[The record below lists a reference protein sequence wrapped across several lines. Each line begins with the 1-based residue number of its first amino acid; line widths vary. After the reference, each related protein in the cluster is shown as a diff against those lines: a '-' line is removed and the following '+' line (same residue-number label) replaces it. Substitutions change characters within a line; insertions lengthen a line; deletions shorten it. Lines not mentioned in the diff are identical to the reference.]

1 MKHVDIWT
9 DGAARGNPGPG
20 GYGAVIKYVDK
31 NGVETRLELKE
42 GFNNT
47 TNNRME
53 LLSAIVALE
62 KLKEPCEVI
71 LTSDSK
77 YLVDAFN
84 KNWIGEWLKN
94 DFRRGK
100 TNEVKNI
107 DLWERIIKL
116 TEKHKVEFLW
126 VKGHNNNIE
135 NERCDTLANIAID
148 ELLMKA
154 Q

>member
-31 NGVETRLELKE
+31 KGCETRLELKE

-84 KNWIGEWLKN
+84 KNWISEWLKN
-94 DFRRGK
+94 DFRRVK

>member
-9 DGAARGNPGPG
+9 DGASKGNPGPG

-31 NGVETRLELKE
+31 SGIEKRLELKE
-42 GFNNT
+42 AFEST
-47 TNNRME
+47 TNNKME

-62 KLKEPCEVI
+62 KLKEPCEVT

-84 KNWIGEWLKN
+84 QDWISEWIDT

-100 TNEVKNI
+100 TTEVKNI
-107 DLWERIIKL
+107 DLWERLIDLSK
-116 TEKHKVEFLW
+116 KHKIKFVW
-126 VKGHNNNIE
+126 VQGHADHVE
-135 NERCDTLANIAID
+135 NERCDALANEAIK
-148 ELLMKA
+148 EKGLA
-154 Q
+154 

>member
-31 NGVETRLELKE
+31 KGCETRLELKE
-42 GFNNT
+42 GFSNT

>member
-9 DGAARGNPGPG
+9 DGASKGNPGPG

-31 NGVETRLELKE
+31 SGIEKRLELKE
-42 GFNNT
+42 AFEST
-47 TNNRME
+47 TNNKME

-62 KLKEPCEVI
+62 KLKEPCEVT

-84 KNWIGEWLKN
+84 QDWISEWIDT

-100 TNEVKNI
+100 TTEVKNI
-107 DLWERIIKL
+107 DLWERLIDLTKIHKIKF
-116 TEKHKVEFLW
+116 VW
-126 VKGHNNNIE
+126 VKGHADNVE
-135 NERCDTLANIAID
+135 NERCDALANEAIK
-148 ELLMKA
+148 EKGLA
-154 Q
+154 

>member
-9 DGAARGNPGPG
+9 DGASKGNPGPG

-31 NGVETRLELKE
+31 SGIEKRLELKE
-42 GFNNT
+42 AFEST
-47 TNNRME
+47 TNNKME

-62 KLKEPCEVI
+62 KLKEPCEVT

-84 KNWIGEWLKN
+84 QDLISEWIDT

-100 TNEVKNI
+100 TTEVKNI
-107 DLWERIIKL
+107 DLWERLIDLSK
-116 TEKHKVEFLW
+116 KHKIKFVW
-126 VKGHNNNIE
+126 VKGHADNVE
-135 NERCDTLANIAID
+135 NERCDALANEAIK
-148 ELLMKA
+148 EKGLA
-154 Q
+154 

>member
-31 NGVETRLELKE
+31 NGVETRLEL
-42 GFNNT
+42 
-47 TNNRME
+47 
-53 LLSAIVALE
+53 
-62 KLKEPCEVI
+62 
-71 LTSDSK
+71 
-77 YLVDAFN
+77 
-84 KNWIGEWLKN
+84 
-94 DFRRGK
+94 
-100 TNEVKNI
+100 KNI